1 MHKFAREHAL
11 EGNARMV
18 FKISIEEK
26 DQPILE
32 NYTKEQFD
40 NREKNEEPTNQHKL
54 HARGSR
60 LEKINLAKEGDE
72 PKHLEIGRCWDEK

>member
-1 MHKFAREHAL
+1 LKEVLEKMHKFAREHAL

-32 NYTKEQFD
+32 NYTKE
-40 NREKNEEPTNQHKL
+40 
-54 HARGSR
+54 
-60 LEKINLAKEGDE
+60 
-72 PKHLEIGRCWDEK
+72 